1 MIRDC
6 DLGLMDYREA
16 FARQKEVFDSL
27 REARKNGSTELPD
40 EVLFTVE
47 HNPVYTLG
55 RHADKGNILHRLPGV
70 EFVEI
75 LRGGDITFHGPG
87 QLVVYPVIDLLRHGF
102 GVKSYI
108 RTLEE
113 TIIRLLAEYSIIGE
127 RVEGA
132 TGVWIGVGTP
142 EERKICAIGVHCSRF
157 VSMHGLALNVNTDLR
172 YFNAINPCGFVDKGV
187 TSLQRELGHVVPMEE
202 VKTLFCNIFH
212 DLLPIP

>member
-1 MIRDC
+1 MIRNC

-16 FARQKEVFDSL
+16 FSRQKEVFDSL

-87 QLVVYPVIDLLRHGF
+87 QLVVYPVIDLLRHGL
-102 GVKSYI
+102 GVKNYI
-108 RTLEE
+108 HTLEE

-202 VKTLFCNIFH
+202 VKTLFRNIFH

>member
-1 MIRDC
+1 MIRNC

-16 FARQKEVFDSL
+16 FSRQKEVFDSL

-172 YFNAINPCGFVDKGV
+172 YFNAINPCGFIDKGV
-187 TSLQRELGHVVPMEE
+187 TSLQRELGRVVPMEE
-202 VKTLFCNIFH
+202 VKTLFRNIFH
-212 DLLPIP
+212 DLFPIP